1 MKRSSSASTRSI
13 IACPPG
19 AAPTVSFSRGKPNI
33 SRCGVVRLDDPVR
46 VQQQAVA
53 GREHDLVL
61 LVVHPGQQAQR
72 HAAGAQL
79 GDAVGGLDVREVVA
93 GVREPEQPGAR
104 VEHRVQA
111 GDEHLLRHVRA
122 QVLVDALEHL
132 AGLDQPLHGRAQD
145 AAGGGHHQRGRAR
158 PCR

>member
-1 MKRSSSASTRSI
+1 MKRSSTSQHAVDHRLP
-13 IACPPG
+13 AGRG
-19 AAPTVSFSRGKPNI
+19 ADRLLQPREAEHLALR
-33 SRCGVVRLDDPVR
+33 VVRLDDPVG

-61 LVVHPGQQAQR
+61 LVLHPGQQAER

-104 VEHRVQA
+104 VEHGVQA

-122 QVLVDALEHL
+122 QVLVDPLEHL